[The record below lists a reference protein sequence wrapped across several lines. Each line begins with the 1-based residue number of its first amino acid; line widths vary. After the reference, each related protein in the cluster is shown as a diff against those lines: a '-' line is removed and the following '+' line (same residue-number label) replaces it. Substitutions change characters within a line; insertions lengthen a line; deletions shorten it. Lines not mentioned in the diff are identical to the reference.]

1 MLAGVKVEHVN
12 PFVVATMET
21 FKSMVKTEAKPGKL
35 SLVKDNKTQF
45 DISGIIGLSGGAQG
59 TVSLSFPKIACLK
72 IISAFGGL
80 KVVTIDE
87 DVVDAV
93 GELANIVA
101 GAAKKHLTQ
110 YNINISLPTVVMG
123 DNHQL
128 TAPRNVIP
136 MVVPFETPM
145 GNFNLVVSFKSET

>member
-1 MLAGVKVEHVN
+1 MIAAVKVEHVN

-21 FKSMVKTEAKPGKL
+21 FKSMVKSEAKPGKPT
-35 SLVKDNKTQF
+35 LVKDNKTQF

-72 IISAFGGL
+72 IVSAFGAMKAVAL
-80 KVVTIDE
+80 DE

-93 GELANIVA
+93 GELANIIA
-101 GAAKKHLTQ
+101 GAAKKDLAQ

-128 TAPRNVIP
+128 AAPRNVIP
-136 MVVPFETPM
+136 MAVPFECAL